1 MRSIASRREISVLL
15 ALLGIFAIL
24 AWRAPHFFSGGNLKD
39 ILVTAAPVLICSVGM
54 TLVVLS
60 RQIDISIG
68 SQFSLDCIVAAL
80 LAQAGVPMP
89 LVVVMTL
96 LFGAGLG
103 AVNGVLVGWWQL
115 PSIVTTLATMV
126 LWRESLRWWR
136 EGAFVRDLP
145 ISYQWFGLSQ
155 GAGQAV
161 IIGTAIGVLWVAA
174 WGLRNLAA
182 GRYVF
187 AVGAAP
193 ESARLMGIRPS
204 RVIFATFV
212 AMGMLTALAAV
223 LNGIRFAHADPN
235 FGSGL
240 ELKVIAAVVVGG
252 TLVTG
257 GRGSLLGTALGVLLL
272 GVIGPALV
280 FLDVAPQ
287 WEKALQGLIILAA
300 VAGDAIWSASRRR
313 GN

>member
-1 MRSIASRREISVLL
+1 MKSIVSRREVSVLL
-15 ALLGIFAIL
+15 AVLAIFAVL
-24 AWRAPHFFSGGNLKD
+24 AWRAPHFFSAGNLKD
-39 ILVTAAPVLICSVGM
+39 ILVTAAPVLICGVGM
-54 TLVVLS
+54 TLVVLA

-68 SQFSLDCIVAAL
+68 SQFSLDCIVAAM

-89 LVVVMTL
+89 VAVLMTM

-103 AVNGVLVGWWQL
+103 AINGLLVGWWQL

-145 ISYQWFGLSQ
+145 ESYQWFGLSQ
-155 GAGQAV
+155 ATGQAV
-161 IIGTAIGVLWVAA
+161 IIGSSVVVL
-174 WGLRNLAA
+174 LAA
-182 GRYVF
+182 VWALRHLSAGRFVV
-187 AVGAAP
+187 AVGASP
-193 ESARLMGIRPS
+193 EGARLMGIRPA

-212 AMGMLTALAAV
+212 CMGMLTALAAV

-257 GRGSLLGTALGVLLL
+257 GRGSMIGTALGVLLL

-280 FLDVAPQ
+280 FLNVAPQ

-300 VAGDAIWSASRRR
+300 VAGDAVWAPGQRR
-313 GN
+313 GD